1 MSDPVTPEPTGA
13 VPTIPPDMLDD
24 LRAQVAADHP
34 IMAIRDVRRRLG
46 CDLLTAKRL
55 VEASFGPLATRLERQ
70 PDGSVKVTGPGVAI
84 PSSPQVREVHGVAL
98 DDPGLL
104 YAVMHAVNDN
114 DPDAVR
120 CISDQFGLSPL
131 EAEQVL
137 HALQGEG
144 FRLVGCYLDTRG
156 RLRLTVSESEIL
168 AETASGFTPPTA
180 PAEPKPA
187 LFDGPE
193 ASEPHL
199 GFGGTLLTMPSKTH
213 PSGVRRVSLDEIDAV
228 FAVLDQQARQ
238 SGEEPETYDRTLA
251 WMVAEIE
258 RLDAVESTFLAVNE
272 VCPPSDWLRDLKRA
286 LYDVGTLAT
295 LRDHA
300 QRTRLAEFE
309 AHGRQATLPF
319 VTVAPDAFGTGWTVT
334 VRPTDT
340 VATYNVDVEA
350 PAPVRNCTT
359 CQHAGIFTCDLFGAM
374 RSEALAWRAS
384 NTTGTDCP
392 GWEARTVA
400 APLPAAQ
407 DELRPDWL
415 PDGWT
420 HRLGHYYGPDG
431 EQVFTHGA
439 AHACAWGSRHAD
451 VEAWTDW
458 TEYDKRALVLAL
470 ADPKGTIQS
479 ASLRTRAESWLLSDT
494 CTDATLY
501 ETGAHDAAMHILSG
515 EGDGPDP
522 RTTLRGKLADA
533 YTTIAGLADLLG
545 ERVEVPPEHQ
555 SIAEL
560 SCAAWLSQRVE
571 QNPAALN
578 FLEDGWTWTT
588 GEGEQIRLVATVQRV
603 EGQTPGEMVGALKA
617 EVAALTTA
625 NEAAARR
632 IVVLEEDLSA
642 ARHSVRLSPLYTC
655 TGCGEPRIFPADLQD
670 MSDADR
676 TCPKCGHGDYMR
688 HFQDSAVQL
697 VNDLRAT
704 ADRLQAILD
713 AENGTRGLPGWTW
726 SPADDAWHLPDPAR
740 PGQLA
745 ARVFGRCAHLI
756 ELYGVRG
763 NVNSLTRHRCPNA
776 LEGMERVTA
785 KLAQDDVR

>member
-13 VPTIPPDMLDD
+13 VPTIPSDMLDG
-24 LRAQVAADHP
+24 LRAHIAADHP
-34 IMAIRDVRRRLG
+34 VMAICDVRRRLG
-46 CDLLTAKRL
+46 CDLITAKRL
-55 VEASFGPLATRLERQ
+55 VEASFGPLATRLEHR
-70 PDGSVKVTGPGVAI
+70 PDGTVKIAGPGAAI

-104 YAVMHAVNDN
+104 YAVMHAVNGN

-137 HALQGEG
+137 HTLQGEG

-156 RLRLTVSESEIL
+156 RLRLTASESEIL
-168 AETASGFTPPTA
+168 DETASSFTPPTA

-187 LFDGPE
+187 LFDGPDE
-193 ASEPHL
+193 DASL
-199 GFGGTLLTMPSKTH
+199 DLGGTLLTMPSSTH
-213 PSGVRRVSLDEIDAV
+213 PNGVRRVSLDEIDAV

-238 SGEEPETYDRTLA
+238 SGEETETYDRTLA
-251 WMVAEIE
+251 WMVAEME
-258 RLDAVESTFLAVNE
+258 RLDAVESAFLAVNE

-286 LYDVGTLAT
+286 LYDVDALTT

-300 QRTRLAEFE
+300 QRTRLAELE
-309 AHGRQATLPF
+309 AHGRQGTLPF

-334 VRPTDT
+334 VRPTDM
-340 VATYNVDVEA
+340 VATYNVGVEA
-350 PAPVRNCTT
+350 PEPDPVRNCAT
-359 CQHAGIFTCDLFGAM
+359 CLHAGAYACNLLGAM
-374 RSEALAWRAS
+374 RSEALTWRGS
-384 NTTGTDCP
+384 NTTGKDCP
-392 GWEARTVA
+392 GWEGKREEPTPRAIPPEA
-400 APLPAAQ
+400 LDGP
-407 DELRPDWL
+407 RPDWL
-415 PDGWT
+415 PEGWT

-439 AHACAWGSRHAD
+439 AHACAWGSRHSD
-451 VEAWTDW
+451 IEAWTDW

-501 ETGAHDAAMHILSG
+501 ETGAHDAAVNILSG
-515 EGDGPDP
+515 DGDGPDP

-545 ERVEVPPEHQ
+545 QRVEVPPEHQ

-560 SCAAWLSQRVE
+560 SCAAWLSQQVE

-588 GEGEQIRLVATVQRV
+588 GKGEQIRLVATVQRV
-603 EGQTPGEMVGALKA
+603 EGQTPGQMVGALKA
-617 EVAALTTA
+617 EVAAL
-625 NEAAARR
+625 
-632 IVVLEEDLSA
+632 
-642 ARHSVRLSPLYTC
+642 
-655 TGCGEPRIFPADLQD
+655 
-670 MSDADR
+670 
-676 TCPKCGHGDYMR
+676 HG
-688 HFQDSAVQL
+688 QV
-697 VNDLRAT
+697 
-704 ADRLQAILD
+704 DRLQAILD

-740 PGQLA
+740 PGQFL
-745 ARVFGRCAHLI
+745 ARVLGHCAHLVEI
-756 ELYGVRG
+756 YGVQGHVHSR
-763 NVNSLTRHRCPNA
+763 TRQGCQNA

-785 KLAQDDVR
+785 ERVQGDVR

>member
-24 LRAQVAADHP
+24 LRTQVAADHP
-34 IMAIRDVRRRLG
+34 IMAIRDVRLRLG
-46 CDLLTAKRL
+46 CDLITAKRL
-55 VEASFGPLATRLERQ
+55 VEASFGPLATRMEPQ
-70 PDGSVKVTGPGVAI
+70 PDGAVKIAGPGMPPPV
-84 PSSPQVREVHGVAL
+84 QVVHGVAL
-98 DDPGLL
+98 DDPDLF
-104 YAVMHAVNDN
+104 YAVMHAVNGN
-114 DPDAVR
+114 DSDAVK
-120 CISDQFGLSPL
+120 CISDQFHLSPL

-156 RLRLTVSESEIL
+156 RLRLTASESEIL
-168 AETASGFTPPTA
+168 DETASSFTPPTA

-187 LFDGPE
+187 LFDGPDEDTDDPVSE
-193 ASEPHL
+193 AHL
-199 GFGGTLLTMPSKTH
+199 GFGGTLLTMPSATH

-238 SGEEPETYDRTLA
+238 SGEETETYDRTLA

-286 LYDVGTLAT
+286 LYDVGTLAA

-300 QRTRLAEFE
+300 QRTRLAELE

-334 VRPTDT
+334 VRPTDM
-340 VATYNVDVEA
+340 VATYNVGVEA
-350 PAPVRNCTT
+350 PEPDPVRNCMT
-359 CQHAGIFTCDLFGAM
+359 CLHAGAYACNLAGPV
-374 RSEALAWRAS
+374 RPEALAWRGS
-384 NTTGTDCP
+384 NTTGKDCP
-392 GWEARTVA
+392 GWEGKREEPTPRAVPPEA
-400 APLPAAQ
+400 LDGP
-407 DELRPDWL
+407 RPDWL
-415 PDGWT
+415 PEGWT
-420 HRLGHYYGPDG
+420 HRMGHYYGPDG

-439 AHACAWGSRHAD
+439 AHACAWGSRHSD
-451 VEAWTDW
+451 IEAWTDW
-458 TEYDKRALVLAL
+458 TERDKRALVLAL
-470 ADPKGTIQS
+470 ADPRRVIDPDHDLQAKLALSQRQIVDYKDVVRWKSMEDQFKLLES
-479 ASLRTRAESWLLSDT
+479 VRTRAESWLLSDT

-501 ETGAHDAAMHILSG
+501 ETGAHDAAVNILSG
-515 EGDGPDP
+515 DGDGPDP

-545 ERVEVPPEHQ
+545 QRVEVPPEHQ

-560 SCAAWLSQRVE
+560 SCAAWLSQQVE

-588 GEGEQIRLVATVQRV
+588 GKGEQIRLVATVQRV
-603 EGQTPGEMVGALKA
+603 EGQTPDQMVGALKA
-617 EVAALTTA
+617 EVAAL
-625 NEAAARR
+625 
-632 IVVLEEDLSA
+632 
-642 ARHSVRLSPLYTC
+642 
-655 TGCGEPRIFPADLQD
+655 
-670 MSDADR
+670 
-676 TCPKCGHGDYMR
+676 HG
-688 HFQDSAVQL
+688 QV
-697 VNDLRAT
+697 
-704 ADRLQAILD
+704 DRLQAILD

-740 PGQLA
+740 PGQLL
-745 ARVFGRCAHLI
+745 ARVLGHCAHLV
-756 ELYGVRG
+756 ELYGIQGHVHSR
-763 NVNSLTRHRCPNA
+763 TRQGCQNA

-785 KLAQDDVR
+785 ERAQGDVR